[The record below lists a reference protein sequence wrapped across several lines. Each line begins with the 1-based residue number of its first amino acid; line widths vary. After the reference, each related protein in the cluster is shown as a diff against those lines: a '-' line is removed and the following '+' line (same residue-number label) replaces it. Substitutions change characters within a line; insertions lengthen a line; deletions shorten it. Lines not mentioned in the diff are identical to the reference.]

1 MLSIVI
7 PTFKYNT
14 LALVTELNNQCI
26 FANINYEIIV
36 QDDASNYDF
45 NSENE
50 KINSIQNCFFYC
62 NNQNLGRGKNINA
75 IVEKSKFNWIL
86 ILDCDVSPKTK
97 NFISNYLIQIKS
109 NLNIAFF
116 GGLEYENAVPENDK
130 LLRYIYGKNRESIS
144 YTERNKNPY
153 STALT
158 SNLLISK
165 VVFTSVKFSSDI
177 TDYGYEDLIFMQE
190 LKLKKV
196 KIVHIDNSVFH
207 LNLETSQL
215 FLDKTATAI
224 KNLSFLYATKKELT
238 KESKII
244 RTYTKLQRYNL
255 DKLFLNV
262 FTKFENKIKQN
273 LLSNR
278 PKMFL
283 FDMYKLGNF
292 CKLNSK

>member
-1 MLSIVI
+1 
-7 PTFKYNT
+7 
-14 LALVTELNNQCI
+14 
-26 FANINYEIIV
+26 
-36 QDDASNYDF
+36 
-45 NSENE
+45 
-50 KINSIQNCFFYC
+50 
-62 NNQNLGRGKNINA
+62 
-75 IVEKSKFNWIL
+75 
-86 ILDCDVSPKTK
+86 
-97 NFISNYLIQIKS
+97 
-109 NLNIAFF
+109 
-116 GGLEYENAVPENDK
+116 
-130 LLRYIYGKNRESIS
+130 
-144 YTERNKNPY
+144 
-153 STALT
+153 
-158 SNLLISK
+158 
-165 VVFTSVKFSSDI
+165 
-177 TDYGYEDLIFMQE
+177 MQE

-196 KIVHIDNSVFH
+196 KIIHIDNSVFH

-224 KNLSFLYATKKELT
+224 KNLSFLFATKKELT